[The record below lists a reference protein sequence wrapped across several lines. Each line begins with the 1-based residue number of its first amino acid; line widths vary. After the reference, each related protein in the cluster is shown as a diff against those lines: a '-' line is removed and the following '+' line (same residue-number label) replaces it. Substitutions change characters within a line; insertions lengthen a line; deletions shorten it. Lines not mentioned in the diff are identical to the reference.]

1 MARIIMADNGLV
13 FDGRSLDQ
21 GPLGGIESAFICLA
35 EALAARGHD
44 VLAFSNCAEAVSHRS
59 VDWLPFRGGL
69 PAKADLYIANHSPHL
84 LPLMPGAARTVFWLH
99 NRARYLV
106 KWKILP
112 IMWKVRPV
120 IVFSGPYH
128 LSTYPWWAPSAGRLV
143 VPLGIDDRFR
153 TAEPAA
159 TTPGPRAIFT
169 SNPQRSL
176 DWLLEIWEK
185 RIRPAVP
192 GAELHVFSGTA
203 TYGAFGAKIAARVK
217 PVLDRAAALS
227 DAGVVLHDPVPKDR
241 LVEELR
247 RTRALLYRG
256 DRGETF
262 CLALG
267 ESQAMGVPAVVRPIG
282 SVAERIIDGETG
294 VVANSDDAFAEAAI
308 RLLTDDALW
317 RRQHEAALSRQRGWG
332 WDDAAAEYEKLIP

>member
-21 GPLGGIESAFICLA
+21 GPLGGIESDFIGLA
-35 EALAARGHD
+35 DALAARGHD
-44 VLAFSNCAEAVSHRS
+44 VLAFSNCDKAMTHNGVAWKPVR
-59 VDWLPFRGGL
+59 DGL

-84 LPLMPGAARTVFWLH
+84 IPLMPGAARTVFWLH
-99 NRARYLV
+99 NRARHML
-106 KWKILP
+106 KWKNLRIT
-112 IMWKVRPV
+112 WKVRPV
-120 IVFSGPYH
+120 MVFLGAYH
-128 LSTYPWWAPSAGRLV
+128 LSTYPWWAPGDKRLII
-143 VPLGIDDRFR
+143 PLGIDDRFR
-153 TAEPAA
+153 KAEPTTA
-159 TTPGPRAIFT
+159 TPGPRAIFT

-176 DWLLEIWEK
+176 DWLLDIWEK

-192 GAELHVFSGTA
+192 GAELHAFSGTA

-217 PVLDRAAALS
+217 PVLDRAASLS
-227 DAGVVLHDPVPKDR
+227 HAGVVLHDPVPKDL

-247 RTRALLYRG
+247 RSRALLYRG

-294 VVANSDDAFAEAAI
+294 VVATTDEAFAEAAI
-308 RLLTDDALW
+308 KLLTDDALW
-317 RRQHEAALSRQRGWG
+317 LRQHTAALSRQRGWG
-332 WDDAAAEYEKLIP
+332 WADAAVEYEKLIP